1 MTKDKK
7 ITSFFSKQEHA
18 PQIPRSKS
26 RQASIGDLK
35 KVVRLPKA
43 GMCADDEELLRLV
56 DCLKAHGSSCAEAS
70 NSSAAA
76 STTALNSSSPAS
88 DSSNSSSSIEQLV
101 LSLRQLACYT
111 ISIEQLERLPLAK
124 QVKALR
130 QHPHPDVQRLASRL
144 VEKLRNELAETT
156 AVRRAKQRKQSSSLR
171 GMLQSSRA
179 KEAA

>member
-1 MTKDKK
+1 MTKEKK
-7 ITSFFSKQEHA
+7 ITSFFNKQEHA
-18 PQIPRSKS
+18 PQIPRSRS

-43 GMCADDEELLRLV
+43 GMCADDEELLRLL
-56 DCLKAHGSSCAEAS
+56 DCLKAHGSSCADAS

-76 STTALNSSSPAS
+76 SSAAPNSSSPAS
-88 DSSNSSSSIEQLV
+88 ESSSSIEQLV

-111 ISIEQLERLPLAK
+111 ISIEQLERVPLAK

-130 QHPHPDVQRLASRL
+130 QHPDSDVQRLASRL

-156 AVRRAKQRKQSSSLR
+156 AIRRKIQRKRSSSLR
-171 GMLQSSRA
+171 GMLQSSKA
-179 KEAA
+179 KEAS